1 MGSVGAPSDDD
12 ELNINPPAPCQIG
25 KRPPAPKHQNPK
37 ENRPVI
43 TRESHS
49 AFNKAPLDVQ
59 GRGRYSFRCFRSAC
73 FGLFLAGFGLFWAI
87 FAHWGGLGAHLDARR
102 GALLTALAD
111 VPN

>member
-1 MGSVGAPSDDD
+1 MPADAPNFTRGAGCRAWRQDAKKVGFGTPSSVLVLASVRLTKLPWTS
-12 ELNINPPAPCQIG
+12 I
-25 KRPPAPKHQNPK
+25 
-37 ENRPVI
+37 
-43 TRESHS
+43 
-49 AFNKAPLDVQ
+49 Q